1 MAELVYR
8 STFLE
13 VLCED
18 EERFQDVRSSRAGSE
33 PPLRLSRRNSGEA
46 ELQRYVRSLAGR
58 MVGGTPDSLNGE
70 GEEPKH
76 QINQPPPESVVR
88 VGSSNRNSGSLGHPV
103 LCKRPCVHVAAGRRC
118 EA

>member
-8 STFLE
+8 FTFLE

-18 EERFQDVRSSRAGSE
+18 EERFQNVRPGRVRSE
-33 PPLRLSRRNSGEA
+33 PPLRLLRRNSGEA

-58 MVGGTPDSLNGE
+58 MAGGTLDSLNGE
-70 GEEPKH
+70 GEPKD
-76 QINQPPPESVVR
+76 QMNKLVPESAVG
-88 VGSSNRNSGSLGHPV
+88 VGSSKHNSGSLGHPV